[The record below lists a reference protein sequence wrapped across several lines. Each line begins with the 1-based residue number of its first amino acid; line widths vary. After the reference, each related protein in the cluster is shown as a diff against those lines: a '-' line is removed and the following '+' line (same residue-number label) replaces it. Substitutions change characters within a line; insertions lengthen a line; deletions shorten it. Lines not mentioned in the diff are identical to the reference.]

1 MAKDTTEPSARVL
14 LSAIH
19 QLAHEKNI
27 EEEVILEM
35 LKDAMANAAAKFY
48 RNEGEFEVDINE
60 ETGTI
65 DIAAV
70 KTVVEEVED
79 SLIEISLEDA
89 VKLDDSVSVGD
100 RMRFPK
106 NKSEMGRIAA
116 NAAKQVIVQK
126 VREFER
132 FNIYKEFEDRINEVV
147 NVTVRRFERGSI
159 IVDMGKTEGVIR
171 RENMLPRERYNA
183 GDRIRAVIVDIQKT
197 GDVQVELSRTDPK
210 LLIKLFEMEVPEVY
224 DGTVMIRNIVRE
236 PGDRSKIA
244 VFSNENDVDPI
255 GACVGVGGSRIKAVL
270 KELRGEKID
279 VIKFE
284 DDIEHFAMNAMSPA
298 KVLRMSIADR
308 DEKRLEAIVSE
319 EQYSLAIGT
328 HGQNVRLASKLV
340 GWTIDVKKEADK
352 KNEIMAQMGGHEDD
366 LAGPVRDAADGT
378 PVSDMPGIGVKTEA
392 KLAASGYTSVETIV
406 SATVEEL
413 SDVSGFGQKSA
424 ERLLIKAKKFLE
436 GGAK

>member
-1 MAKDTTEPSARVL
+1 MAKDKTQPSAKVL

-27 EEEVILEM
+27 EEDVILEM

-48 RNEGEFEVDINE
+48 RDEGEFEVEISE

-65 DIAAV
+65 EISAV
-70 KTVVEEVED
+70 KTVVEEVTD
-79 SLIEISLEDA
+79 PTIEISLTAAKEIDE
-89 VKLDDSVSVGD
+89 SVQVGD
-100 RMRFPK
+100 RLRFPK
-106 NKSEMGRIAA
+106 DKSEMGRIAA

-132 FNIYKEFEDRINEVV
+132 YNIYKEFEDRIGEVV

-159 IVDMGKTEGVIR
+159 IVDMGKTEGAIR
-171 RENMLPRERYNA
+171 RENMLPRERYNV

-244 VFSNENDVDPI
+244 VFSNESDVDPI
-255 GACVGVGGSRIKAVL
+255 GACVGVAGSRIKAVL

-279 VIKFE
+279 VIKYE
-284 DDIEHFAMNAMSPA
+284 DDIEHFAANAMSPA
-298 KVLRMSIADR
+298 KVLRMAIVDP
-308 DEKRLEAIVSE
+308 DEKLLEAIVSE

-340 GWTIDVKKEADK
+340 GWTIDVKKESDK
-352 KNEIMAQMGGHEDD
+352 KIEIMAQMGGHESD
-366 LAGPVRDAADGT
+366 LAEPERDPADGT
-378 PVSDMPGIGVKTEA
+378 PVSEMPGVGAKTGA
-392 KLAASGYTSVETIV
+392 KLAASGYTSVETIA
-406 SATVEEL
+406 SATVDEL
-413 SDVSGFGQKSA
+413 SDVSGFGRKSA
-424 ERLLIKAKKFLE
+424 EKLLVKAKKFLAE
-436 GGAK
+436 EAE

>member
-1 MAKDTTEPSARVL
+1 MVKNKTQPSAKVL

-27 EEEVILEM
+27 DEEIILEM
-35 LKDAMANAAAKFY
+35 LKDAMANAASKFY
-48 RNEGEFEVDINE
+48 RNEGEFEVNINE
-60 ETGTI
+60 ETGDI
-65 DIAAV
+65 EIAAV

-79 SLIEISLEDA
+79 PLIEIAFSEA
-89 VKLDDSVSVGD
+89 KELDESVSVGD
-100 RMRFPK
+100 KMRFLK
-106 NKSEMGRIAA
+106 DKSEMGRIAA

-126 VREFER
+126 VKEFER
-132 FNIYKEFEDRINEVV
+132 YNIYKEFEDRVGEVV

-171 RENMLPRERYNA
+171 RENMLPRERYNV
-183 GDRIRAVIVDIQKT
+183 GDRIRAVILEIHKT

-224 DGTVMIRNIVRE
+224 DGTVLIRNIVRE

-279 VIKFE
+279 VIKYE
-284 DDIEHFAMNAMSPA
+284 DDIEHFAANAMSPS
-298 KVLRMSIADR
+298 KVLRMSIVDR
-308 DEKRLEAIVSE
+308 EEKRLEAIVSE

-352 KNEIMAQMGGHEDD
+352 KIEIMAQMGGHESD
-366 LAGPVRDAADGT
+366 LAGPQRDPADGT
-378 PVSDMPGIGVKTEA
+378 PISDMPGVGVKTEA
-392 KLAASGYTSVETIV
+392 KLAASGFTSVEMIAG
-406 SATVEEL
+406 STVEEL
-413 SDVSGFGQKSA
+413 SDVSGFGRKSA
-424 ERLLIKAKKFLE
+424 EKLLLKAKKFLE
-436 GGAK
+436 REAK

>member
-1 MAKDTTEPSARVL
+1 MAKDTTQPSAKVL

-19 QLAHEKNI
+19 QLAHEKSI
-27 EEEVILEM
+27 DEEVILEM
-35 LKDAMANAAAKFY
+35 LKDAMANAASKFY
-48 RNEGEFEVDINE
+48 RNEGEFEVEINE

-79 SLIEISLEDA
+79 SSIEISLADA
-89 VKLDDSVSVGD
+89 QELDESVSPGD
-100 RMRFPK
+100 RMLFPK
-106 NKSEMGRIAA
+106 EKSEMGRIAA

-132 FNIYKEFEDRINEVV
+132 FNIYKEFEDRISEVV

-171 RENMLPRERYNA
+171 RENMLPRERYNV
-183 GDRIRAVIVDIQKT
+183 GDRIRAVIIDIHKT

-284 DDIEHFAMNAMSPA
+284 DDIEHFGANAMSPS
-298 KVLRMSIADR
+298 KVLRMSIADK

-352 KNEIMAQMGGHEDD
+352 KIEILAQMGGDERD
-366 LAGPVRDAADGT
+366 LAEPERDPADGT
-378 PVSDMPGIGVKTEA
+378 PISDMAGVGVKTEA
-392 KLAASGYTSVETIV
+392 KLAASGYTSVETIA

-413 SDVSGFGQKSA
+413 SDVSGFGHKSA
-424 ERLLIKAKKFLE
+424 EKLLLKAKKFLE
-436 GGAK
+436 GEAK